1 MPLTVLKVEA
11 ARSRSKPYGI
21 ADGDGLVLWVT
32 PEGAKFW
39 HFRYRL
45 HDKQPRISLGR
56 YPAITLQ
63 KARLQAASYRAL
75 VADGIDPRVKRRV
88 DRQQAETGD
97 DGTFRATAELWYKSK
112 QDAGRAASTLDKIR
126 TYLDKDILPE
136 LGSNKLANI
145 TRADCARVQERFEK
159 RGALNVSK
167 KARGWLREIFS
178 QAIARGKCEFNPAS
192 ELKVIAKPA
201 PKAKPYPHLLEPE
214 LPDFLRALEKST
226 SRLAAYVA
234 AWMTI
239 WTASRP
245 GMVRYAEWTEVDL
258 DGGLWTISAEKMK
271 MRRSHVTPLPSQLV
285 QALRELQKLT
295 GRHRYLFP
303 GIGTKYEV
311 ISENTINLV
320 FSKIGYKGRM
330 VGHGTRH
337 TASTLLREHGW
348 QKDHVETQLS
358 HLEAGTAGDYN
369 HAKYLL
375 QRRAM
380 LQWYADYLNA
390 LKAGM
395 EPAQQEAFRRRVN
408 VIRPRTAVENSERRT
423 ASRQNHDRIPN

>member
-1 MPLTVLKVEA
+1 MPLTVREVEA
-11 ARSRSKPYGI
+11 ARPRPKPYGV

-32 PEGAKFW
+32 PEGNKFW

-45 HDKQPRISLGR
+45 HGKQPRISLGR
-56 YPAITLQ
+56 YPDVTLQ
-63 KARLQAASYRAL
+63 KARQQAAAYRTL
-75 VADGIDPRVKRRV
+75 VADGADPRAKRRI
-88 DRQQAETGD
+88 DRQRADASD
-97 DGTFRATAELWYKSK
+97 DGTFRAAAELWYRSK
-112 QDAGRAASTLDKIR
+112 QDAGRSASTLDKIR

-136 LGSNKLANI
+136 LGSSKLVNI

-159 RGALNVSK
+159 RDALNVSK

-178 QAIARGKCEFNPAS
+178 QAIARGQCEFNPAS

-201 PKAKPYPHLLEPE
+201 RKAKPYPHLLEPE

-226 SRLAAYVA
+226 SRLIAYVA

-258 DGGLWTISAEKMK
+258 DGALWTISAEKMK

-285 QALRELQKLT
+285 NALGELKKLT
-295 GRHRYLFP
+295 GRHQYVFP
-303 GIGTKYEV
+303 GIGTKHEV

-348 QKDHVETQLS
+348 VKDHVETQLA
-358 HLEAGTAGDYN
+358 HLEEGIAGDYN
-369 HAKYLL
+369 HARYLA

-380 LQWYADYLNA
+380 VQWYADYLDA
-390 LKAGM
+390 LKADM
-395 EPAQQEAFRRRVN
+395 HPAKQQSFAQRVN
-408 VIRPRTAVENSERRT
+408 
-423 ASRQNHDRIPN
+423 RIPVQSTSTPSQTLDNDEIAA